1 MAAGGRIWTRLN
13 FVAGHDW
20 EGHDFSRATTGCG
33 RFGFSRWGSLF
44 QRGEGW
50 CREQD
55 LNLHAFW
62 ALDPKS
68 NASAN
73 SAIPACA
80 YFNRRGVLISFKP
93 ECQSL
98 IHIGLPSCCCRRRL
112 RFRWR
117 RSMSMVMAPARPA
130 ACHQHEGALPS
141 PQPVSYRCC
150 QSGHDSAIVQSSRRF
165 ATGFGRLRRSG

>member
-1 MAAGGRIWTRLN
+1 MAGIWPRPN

-20 EGHDFSRATTGCG
+20 EGHDFSRATTGCR

-44 QRGEGW
+44 QRREGW

-73 SAIPACA
+73 SAIPAYA
-80 YFNRRGVLISFKP
+80 YFN
-93 ECQSL
+93 
-98 IHIGLPSCCCRRRL
+98 
-112 RFRWR
+112 
-117 RSMSMVMAPARPA
+117 
-130 ACHQHEGALPS
+130 
-141 PQPVSYRCC
+141 
-150 QSGHDSAIVQSSRRF
+150 
-165 ATGFGRLRRSG
+165 